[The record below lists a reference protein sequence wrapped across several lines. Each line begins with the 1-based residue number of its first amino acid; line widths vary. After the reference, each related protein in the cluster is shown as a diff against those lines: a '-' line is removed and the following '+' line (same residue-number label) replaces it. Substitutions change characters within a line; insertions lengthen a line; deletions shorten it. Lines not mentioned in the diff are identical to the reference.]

1 MVEGPATLP
10 VTQTDDP
17 WLGPTLVGVASSTDD
32 RRGRQA
38 VGVVVAPPSAV
49 VAVTHALPM
58 VPLLL

>member
-10 VTQTDDP
+10 VTPTDDP
-17 WLGPTLVGVASSTDD
+17 WLGSALVGVASLTDD

-38 VGVVVAPPSAV
+38 VGFVGAPPTAV
-49 VAVTHALPM
+49 VAATHALPM